1 LSTYSVEF
9 TSAAAR
15 EIRKL
20 PKIIRTRLLD
30 DIELLSADPRP
41 HGAKKLVSTRSA
53 WRLRVGDHRV
63 IYDVADDVLTV
74 TVVRAAHR
82 REVYR

>member
-1 LSTYSVEF
+1 MSSYSVEF

-20 PKIIRTRLLD
+20 PKTLRTHLLD
-30 DIELLSADPRP
+30 AIELLSTDPHP
-41 HGAKKLVSTRSA
+41 HGAKKLVGTRSA
-53 WRLRVGDHRV
+53 WRLCVGDHRV
-63 IYDVADDVLTV
+63 IYDVADAVMIV
-74 TVVRAAHR
+74 TVIRVAHR